1 MDEKIKKTATKL
13 QGLVKHY
20 DGPPGEV
27 YYDVRKIAET
37 QSEYFF
43 HLGAD
48 NIIKLTLYI
57 YSLKKTGDLKLGEK
71 MINNLSFIQLL
82 TTENKS
88 TIQEC
93 ESCYGSGMERC
104 ERCKGSGLIE
114 CPKCDGDGEVSCD
127 WCDEND
133 DEECDECDGSET
145 MNCNSCEGS
154 GEVYCPSCRREG
166 ETVCETCGGE
176 GGITSED
183 EVSYEIYF
191 IATWNKQ
198 IQDLCELRAESL
210 EPVMSLTQFLR
221 LSNDYLQLTRWDGS
235 AELNIDKD
243 QMYCLDYS
251 NEPEMYLQKNMLIR
265 PRNRYIRDLDYLK

>member
-133 DEECDECDGSET
+133 DEECDECLGSET
-145 MNCNSCEGS
+145 MNCSNCKGS
-154 GEVYCPSCRREG
+154 GDVYCPSCRREG

-176 GGITSED
+176 GEITSED

>member
-13 QGLVKHY
+13 QGLVIHY
-20 DGPPGEV
+20 DDPGEV

-37 QSEYFF
+37 QSDYFYY
-43 HLGAD
+43 LGPD
-48 NIIKLTLYI
+48 NIIKLALYI

-71 MINNLSFIQLL
+71 MINNLSFVQLL

-88 TIQEC
+88 TIKEC
-93 ESCYGSGMERC
+93 ESCDGSGMERC
-104 ERCKGSGLIE
+104 ERCKGSGIIE
-114 CPKCDGDGEVSCD
+114 CPTCDGDGEVSCEY
-127 WCDEND
+127 CNPEVYSYK
-133 DEECDECDGSET
+133 CDECNGSET
-145 MNCNSCEGS
+145 INCNSCEGS
-154 GEVYCPSCRREG
+154 GDVDCPSCNRDG

-176 GGITSED
+176 GEITSED

>member
-1 MDEKIKKTATKL
+1 MDEKIKKTAAKL
-13 QGLVKHY
+13 QGLVIHY
-20 DGPPGEV
+20 DDPGEV

-37 QSEYFF
+37 QSDYFF

-82 TTENKS
+82 VTNNEPSIK
-88 TIQEC
+88 EC
-93 ESCYGSGMERC
+93 ESCAGSGMETC

-133 DEECDECDGSET
+133 DEECDECFGSET
-145 MNCNSCEGS
+145 MSCNNCEGS
-154 GEVYCPSCRREG
+154 GYVYCPSCRREG

-176 GGITSED
+176 GEIESEI

-198 IQDLCELRAESL
+198 IQDFCELRTETL
-210 EPVMSLTQFLR
+210 EPVMSLSQFLR

-243 QMYCLDYS
+243 QMYCLDFS
-251 NEPEMYLQKNMLIR
+251 NEPEIYLQKNMLIR

>member
-1 MDEKIKKTATKL
+1 MDEKIKKTAVKL
-13 QGLVKHY
+13 QDLVKHY
-20 DGPPGEV
+20 DDPGEV
-27 YYDVRKIAET
+27 YYDIRRVAQN
-37 QSEYFF
+37 QSDYFSY
-43 HLGAD
+43 LGPD

-57 YSLKKTGDLKLGEK
+57 YSLKTTGDLKLGEK

-82 TTENKS
+82 VTDNEPSIK
-88 TIQEC
+88 EC
-93 ESCYGSGMERC
+93 ESCAGSGMETC

-133 DEECDECDGSET
+133 DEECDECFGSET
-145 MNCNSCEGS
+145 MSCNNCEGS
-154 GEVYCPSCRREG
+154 GYVYCPSCRREG

-176 GGITSED
+176 GEIESEN

-198 IQDLCELRAESL
+198 IQDLCELRAETL
-210 EPVMSLTQFLR
+210 EPVMSLSQFLR
-221 LSNDYLQLTRWDGS
+221 LSNDYLQLTRWEGS

>member
-20 DGPPGEV
+20 DDPGEV

-37 QSEYFF
+37 QSDYFYY
-43 HLGAD
+43 LGPD
-48 NIIKLTLYI
+48 NVIKLTLYI

-71 MINNLSFIQLL
+71 MINNLSFVQLL

-88 TIQEC
+88 TIKEC
-93 ESCYGSGMERC
+93 ESCAGAGTILCQE
-104 ERCKGSGLIE
+104 CKGDGSVL
-114 CPKCDGDGEVSCD
+114 CPRCDGTGELSHDFVED
-127 WCDEND
+127 YF
-133 DEECDECDGSET
+133 EECNECKGRGDI
-145 MNCNSCEGS
+145 
-154 GEVYCPSCRREG
+154 VCPSCRREG
-166 ETVCETCGGE
+166 VTVCETCGGE
-176 GGITSED
+176 GEIESEN

-198 IQDLCELRAESL
+198 IQDLCELRAETL
-210 EPVMSLTQFLR
+210 EPVMFLSQFLK
-221 LSNDYLQLTRWDGS
+221 LNNDYLQLTRWDGS

-251 NEPEMYLQKNMLIR
+251 NEPEMHLQKNMLIR

>member
-133 DEECDECDGSET
+133 DEECDECLGSET
-145 MNCNSCEGS
+145 MNCSNCKGS
-154 GEVYCPSCRREG
+154 GDVYCPSCRREG

-176 GGITSED
+176 GEIVD
-183 EVSYEIYF
+183 ENEVDYEIYF

-198 IQDLCELRAESL
+198 IQDLCELRAETL

-221 LSNDYLQLTRWDGS
+221 SIDKFLELTRWKNSGP
-235 AELNIDKD
+235 LKVDKD
-243 QMYCLDYS
+243 QMYCIHYS
-251 NEPEMYLQKNMLIR
+251 NEPEMHLQKNMLIR

>member
-1 MDEKIKKTATKL
+1 M
-13 QGLVKHY
+13 
-20 DGPPGEV
+20 
-27 YYDVRKIAET
+27 
-37 QSEYFF
+37 
-43 HLGAD
+43 
-48 NIIKLTLYI
+48 
-57 YSLKKTGDLKLGEK
+57 
-71 MINNLSFIQLL
+71 
-82 TTENKS
+82 
-88 TIQEC
+88 
-93 ESCYGSGMERC
+93 
-104 ERCKGSGLIE
+104 IE

-133 DEECDECDGSET
+133 DEECDECLGSET
-145 MNCNSCEGS
+145 MNCSNCKGS
-154 GEVYCPSCRREG
+154 GDVYCPSCRREG

-176 GGITSED
+176 GEITSED

-198 IQDLCELRAESL
+198 IQDLCELRAETL

>member
-93 ESCYGSGMERC
+93 KSCDGMGETPC
-104 ERCKGSGLIE
+104 KICKGIGAIE
-114 CPKCDGDGEVSCD
+114 CSRCDGSGEVSCE
-127 WCDEND
+127 WCDYHDMEEC
-133 DEECDECDGSET
+133 EECDGRETVDCTRCNGSGAVDCRA
-145 MNCNSCEGS
+145 CNSGQE
-154 GEVYCPSCRREG
+154 
-166 ETVCETCGGE
+166 VCETCGGE
-176 GGITSED
+176 GGIESED